1 MFARI
6 IDGARGYLTGGLLI
20 ALALVSLG
28 WYIDNTKLA
37 ACQSGREADQA
48 NYAKAQA
55 EAREMWIKEIV
66 KKEKEYVE
74 KAKKADANYGALAA
88 KYNESIRLYV
98 DAQGKARKASPTAGS
113 GSPEGTNRPGENPFV
128 SPTDFAQTELDVTQV
143 AVVPVSDLVICGEN
157 TARLQVARDWALGLN
172 K

>member
-1 MFARI
+1 MLARFY
-6 IDGARGYLTGGLLI
+6 DRARGYITGGLLI
-20 ALALVSLG
+20 ALALTSLG

-48 NYAKAQA
+48 KYAAAQA

-66 KKEKEYVE
+66 KKEKEYVA
-74 KAKKADANYGALAA
+74 KAKKADADYGALAA

-98 DAQGKARKASPTAGS
+98 DAQGKARKASSPADGGNTA
-113 GSPEGTNRPGENPFV
+113 SPNRPGENPFV
-128 SPTDFAQTELDVTQV
+128 SPADFAQTELDVTQV

>member
-1 MFARI
+1 MF
-6 IDGARGYLTGGLLI
+6 TGLKDYVTYGLGI

-37 ACQSGREADQA
+37 ACQAGREADQA
-48 NYAKAQA
+48 KYAAAQA
-55 EAREMWIKEIV
+55 EAKEMWIKEIV

-74 KAKKADANYGALAA
+74 KAKKADANYDALRS

-98 DAQGKARKASPTAGS
+98 DAQGKARKTSPAADS
-113 GSPEGTNRPGENPFV
+113 GGTESANRPGENPFV

-172 K
+172 TSP